1 MRRAL
6 TFFVLLLLAVYVLCE
21 VREHSFANA
30 SDGGE
35 EFVAGEVVVKLASLN
50 DLPAI
55 ATNNT
60 QRLKM

>member
-1 MRRAL
+1 
-6 TFFVLLLLAVYVLCE
+6 LLLLAVFCDVH
-21 VREHSFANA
+21 VDSFANA

-60 QRLKM
+60 QRLKT